1 MRLRRLLSV
10 SRVDWLAQPMARGK
24 ANADD
29 QGREVAFVLVAKDFN
44 SFGNLLIRKLIAE
57 IALIGP
63 RGEILPR

>member
-1 MRLRRLLSV
+1 
-10 SRVDWLAQPMARGK
+10 MARGK